1 MEEGTERDR
10 AHERASTINH
20 APGQVPIAPGGL
32 CYPWYVSQWNEQEPA
47 ARTPFAAW
55 EDVRSGAEH
64 FQNRPLPS
72 PQHPIR
78 AFVHGLC
85 LPYHL
90 LRALWADAAARRRYL
105 WVTLLQAITVL
116 VLGLTFMGG
125 GKEAVSRAFDDPPA
139 PARKSPVKVVIG
151 ANSVRVEPAEP
162 DPEDSED
169 IEVDDPPGKRKV
181 TLEAEDLTDVTSL
194 EFWAA
199 LLAALQLVQWGV
211 IALSRDYHDAIARDA
226 SLLTALEPEDGPLTP
241 RVRLN
246 VGWLVKE
253 LRHRWRSLVVFV
265 LGTVVLLFLTIP
277 VPRSDVV
284 RAVLVPLWSAYW
296 VVVFTASKSAR
307 AWTDTTAGAPW
318 FLRLW
323 TGLTTRVPGFRWK
336 LLQGY
341 GRFWTERTRFAFSPA
356 AEVERQPWAF
366 AGLSVVRALSML
378 PVLKCFLR
386 PLIPVAS
393 AHLLAA
399 HRHTLAAPPP
409 QTPVAD
415 PDAPSARSA

>member
-1 MEEGTERDR
+1 M
-10 AHERASTINH
+10 
-20 APGQVPIAPGGL
+20 
-32 CYPWYVSQWNEQEPA
+32 SQWNEQEPA

-55 EDVRSGAEH
+55 EDVRSGAAH
-64 FQNRPLPS
+64 FQQRPLPS
-72 PQHPIR
+72 PQHPLR

-105 WVTLLQAITVL
+105 WVSILQAITVL
-116 VLGLTFMGG
+116 VLGGLLMDGG
-125 GKEAVSRAFDDPPA
+125 TKAVHRSASDKPPA
-139 PARKSPVKVVIG
+139 SAPEAPEE
-151 ANSVRVEPAEP
+151 A
-162 DPEDSED
+162 EDSED
-169 IEVDDPPGKRKV
+169 DDIPGKSAA
-181 TLEAEDLTDVTSL
+181 TLESEDLADVTSL

-199 LLAALQLVQWGV
+199 LLAALHLVQWGV
-211 IALSRDYHDAIARDA
+211 IALTRDYHDAIAREA
-226 SLLTALEPEDGPLTP
+226 SLLTAIEPEDGPLTP

-246 VGWLVKE
+246 VRWLLKE

-265 LGTVVLLFLTIP
+265 LGTVVLSFLTLP
-277 VPRSDVV
+277 LPGSRLLMG
-284 RAVLVPLWSAYW
+284 VLVPLWSAYW

-318 FLRLW
+318 FLRGW
-323 TGLTTRVPGFRWK
+323 TVLTTQVPGFRWK

-399 HRHTLAAPPP
+399 HRHTLAAPSPH
-409 QTPVAD
+409 TPVAD
-415 PDAPSARSA
+415 PDAPTARPA

>member
-1 MEEGTERDR
+1 M
-10 AHERASTINH
+10 
-20 APGQVPIAPGGL
+20 P
-32 CYPWYVSQWNEQEPA
+32 QWNQQEPA
-47 ARTPFAAW
+47 ARRPFAAW
-55 EDVRSGAEH
+55 EDVRSGAAH
-64 FQNRPLPS
+64 FQHRPLPS

-105 WVTLLQAITVL
+105 WVSLLQAITVL
-116 VLGLTFMGG
+116 VLGGLFMDGGMKAVHRALTD
-125 GKEAVSRAFDDPPA
+125 APPA
-139 PARKSPVKVVIG
+139 AARKSPVKVVISR
-151 ANSVRVEPAEP
+151 NSVHVETAGTDSAPEI
-162 DPEDSED
+162 PEDAED
-169 IEVDDPPGKRKV
+169 DDTPGKPSV
-181 TLEAEDLTDVTSL
+181 TLEAEDLADITSL

-246 VGWLVKE
+246 VRWIVKE

-265 LGTVVLLFLTIP
+265 LGTVVLSLLTLP
-277 VPRSDVV
+277 LPGSRVLM
-284 RAVLVPLWSAYW
+284 AVLVPLWSAYW

-307 AWTDTTAGAPW
+307 AWTDTSAGAPW

-323 TGLTTRVPGFRWK
+323 TGLTTQVPGFRWK

-366 AGLSVVRALSML
+366 TGLSVVRALSML

-399 HRHTLAAPPP
+399 HRHTLAAPSPR
-409 QTPVAD
+409 TPVAD
-415 PDAPSARSA
+415 PDAPAARSV

>member
-1 MEEGTERDR
+1 M
-10 AHERASTINH
+10 
-20 APGQVPIAPGGL
+20 
-32 CYPWYVSQWNEQEPA
+32 SQWNEQEPA

-55 EDVRSGAEH
+55 EDVRSGAAH
-64 FQNRPLPS
+64 FQRRPLPS
-72 PQHPIR
+72 PQHPLR

-105 WVTLLQAITVL
+105 WVSILQAITVL
-116 VLGLTFMGG
+116 VLGGLLMDGG
-125 GKEAVSRAFDDPPA
+125 TKAVHRSASDKPPA
-139 PARKSPVKVVIG
+139 SARKAPVKVFI
-151 ANSVRVEPAEP
+151 ASDSVRIEMDGTASAPEAPEEA
-162 DPEDSED
+162 EDSED
-169 IEVDDPPGKRKV
+169 DDIPGNLAA
-181 TLEAEDLTDVTSL
+181 TLETEDLADVTSL

-199 LLAALQLVQWGV
+199 LLAALHLVQWGV
-211 IALSRDYHDAIARDA
+211 IALTRDYHDAIAREA

-246 VGWLVKE
+246 VRWLLKE

-265 LGTVVLLFLTIP
+265 LGTVVLSFLTLP
-277 VPRSDVV
+277 LPGSGLLM
-284 RAVLVPLWSAYW
+284 AVLVPLWSAYW

-318 FLRLW
+318 FLRGW
-323 TGLTTRVPGFRWK
+323 TVLTTQVPGFRWK

-399 HRHTLAAPPP
+399 HRHTLAAPSPH
-409 QTPVAD
+409 TPVAD
-415 PDAPSARSA
+415 PDAPASRPA

>member
-1 MEEGTERDR
+1 
-10 AHERASTINH
+10 
-20 APGQVPIAPGGL
+20 VP
-32 CYPWYVSQWNEQEPA
+32 QWNEQDPA
-47 ARTPFAAW
+47 ARRPFAAW
-55 EDVRSGAEH
+55 DDVRSGAAH
-64 FQNRPLPS
+64 FQRRALAPP
-72 PQHPIR
+72 PHPVG

-105 WVTLLQAITVL
+105 WVSVLQAVTVL
-116 VLGLTFMGG
+116 ALGWIVMDGG
-125 GKEAVSRAFDDPPA
+125 TKAVERSRPERPHAT
-139 PARKSPVKVVIG
+139 RSKSPVKLHFSSH
-151 ANSVRVEPAEP
+151 SVRLEVNDDEAAPEVPGDAE
-162 DPEDSED
+162 DKDT
-169 IEVDDPPGKRKV
+169 PGKRTL
-181 TLEAEDLTDVTSL
+181 TLEAEDLADSSSL

-199 LLAALQLVQWGV
+199 LLAALQLAQWGV
-211 IALSRDYHDAIARDA
+211 IALTRDYHDAIAREA

-246 VGWLVKE
+246 VPWILKE
-253 LRHRWRSLVVFV
+253 LRHRWRSLVAFM
-265 LGTVVLLFLTIP
+265 LGTAVLFFLTLP
-277 VPRSDVV
+277 VSGSQLLM
-284 RAVLVPLWSAYW
+284 AGLVPLWSAYW

-323 TGLTTRVPGFRWK
+323 NTLTTQVPGFRWK

-378 PVLKCFLR
+378 PVVKCFLR

-399 HRHTLAAPPP
+399 NPRRVAAPSPRP
-409 QTPVAD
+409 RAGD